1 MVPGGQGS
9 RVQVN
14 NAAMLDFL
22 RRQSAGSEWTTSVCT
37 GSALLAKAGI
47 LDGRRAT
54 TNKVAFA
61 WVASQSSRVHWQ
73 KTAWWVGDGKF
84 VTSSGVS
91 AGTDMALGLVEKLY
105 GRAMADSVARA
116 AEYCWNDNPA
126 DDPFAD
132 TE

>member
-1 MVPGGQGS
+1 MDDVGLH
-9 RVQVN
+9 R
-14 NAAMLDFL
+14 F
-22 RRQSAGSEWTTSVCT
+22 C
-37 GSALLAKAGI
+37 LLAKAGI

-61 WVASQSSRVHWQ
+61 WVASQSSRVDWQ
-73 KTAWWVGDGKF
+73 KTARWVVDGKF
-84 VTSSGVS
+84 MTSSGVS

-116 AEYCWNDNPA
+116 AEYRWNNDPA

-132 TE
+132 IE